1 MTHTEE
7 QIQEY
12 LKLIKENAE
21 IISGY
26 GYGYGFPAPSGAGG
40 QFIKKIDTFAESEE
54 SISNDEDLAETLS
67 NDEDLAETFRE
78 IDREIEEDSGTLFP
92 LDYPDICCAIT

>member
-26 GYGYGFPAPSGAGG
+26 GYGYGFPGPSGGGG
-40 QFIKKIDTFAESEE
+40 QAIKKIGTFAESEE
-54 SISNDEDLAETLS
+54 PIS

-92 LDYPDICCAIT
+92 LEGPVLCCAIT